1 MSACMVRIFFPFFE
15 PLALAST
22 HSSRSFTLESKHSS
36 ASQMLSRSSFSRS
49 FRAASTRIASSRS
62 LLLMSPRKLRNRSVG
77 PPANPPPSTISWDI
91 SIAGAGALAWP
102 TTLAGAPATIACGA
116 TGLSTNDP
124 AAIMAPLPTVML
136 PKTVECAPMSTP
148 FPIFGCLSP
157 TSFPVPPSVTPCR
170 MDTLS
175 PTTAV
180 SPMTTP
186 VPWSMSMPLPSRAAG
201 WRSMANTVDILACM
215 VSASRRWPLFHKAC
229 WILCACNAWKPLR

>member
-1 MSACMVRIFFPFFE
+1 MSACMVRIFFPFFA

-22 HSSRSFTLESKHSS
+22 HSSRSFTLESRHSS

-49 FRAASTRIASSRS
+49 FRSASTRIASSKS
-62 LLLMSPRKLRNRSVG
+62 LLLRSPRKLRNRSVG
-77 PPANPPPSTISWDI
+77 PPPRSAPTLTGCEISCDI

-102 TTLAGAPATIACGA
+102 TALAGAPATIVCGA

-124 AAIMAPLPTVML
+124 AAIMAPLPTVMF
-136 PKTVECAPMSTP
+136 PRIVECAPMRTP
-148 FPIFGCLSP
+148 LPIFGCLSP

-186 VPWSMSMPLPSRAAG
+186 VP
-201 WRSMANTVDILACM
+201 
-215 VSASRRWPLFHKAC
+215 
-229 WILCACNAWKPLR
+229 